1 MIVRLSRAARLR
13 RMPCANNG
21 ALPASDL
28 VNIRPYGRLQKD
40 AGNSWNDGLAPA
52 GLEPTG
58 PELSTYRDRA
68 GQDHTWAVYLAG
80 GPLAAR
86 PYTSEHGCGKAVD
99 LKATWMRSWVDD
111 HGRRYGWAKTEAFS
125 EWWHVNYIG
134 GTYAAPFVPLH
145 KGDKGKRVRFYAK
158 RLDFIHPEGKKHGYF
173 SGPRGT
179 FSAELRQAV
188 IHFQR
193 DQGLQDDGVIGEK
206 TAHRISAVFHRQY
219 VARNKR
225 KRLVRDH
232 KGLRIKTGGRKRRK
246 RDAALL
252 RP

>member
-1 MIVRLSRAARLR
+1 
-13 RMPCANNG
+13 MPCSNNG

-99 LKATWMRSWVDD
+99 LKMTWMRSWADD
-111 HGRRYGWAKTEAFS
+111 HGGRYGWHKTEAFS
-125 EWWHVNYIG
+125 EWWHVNYTG
-134 GTYAAPFVPLH
+134 GAYRSPFVNLS

-158 RLDFIHPEGKKHGYF
+158 RLAYIHPSGHAAYYHGQRRVF
-173 SGPRGT
+173 G
-179 FSAELRQAV
+179 AKLRQAV
-188 IHFQR
+188 IRFQK
-193 DQGLQDDGVIGEK
+193 DQEMTADGVIGEK
-206 TAHRISAVFHRQY
+206 TAHRISAIFHKQY
-219 VARNKR
+219 AARNKR

-232 KGLRIKTGGRKRRK
+232 KGLRIQTGGRKRLA
-246 RDAALL
+246 RDVARL

>member
-1 MIVRLSRAARLR
+1 
-13 RMPCANNG
+13 MPCSNNG

-58 PELSTYRDRA
+58 PELSTYRDRS
-68 GQDHTWAVYLAG
+68 GQDHTWAIYLAG

-111 HGRRYGWAKTEAFS
+111 HGGRYHWEKTEAFS
-125 EWWHVNYIG
+125 EWWHINYTG
-134 GTYAAPFVPLH
+134 GTYIVPFVVLH
-145 KGDKGKRVRFYAK
+145 KGDRTKRVKWYTKRLRYIHPKGKTR
-158 RLDFIHPEGKKHGYF
+158 GYF
-173 SGPRGT
+173 NHKPRRH
-179 FSAELRQAV
+179 FDADVRQAV
-188 IHFQR
+188 INFQR
-193 DQGLQDDGVIGEK
+193 DHGLAADGAIGEH
-206 TAHRISAVFHRQY
+206 TAHTISTVFHRQY
-219 VARNKR
+219 VNRNKR

-232 KGLRIKTGGRKRRK
+232 KGLRIKTGGRKRLA
-246 RDAALL
+246 RDVARL

>member
-1 MIVRLSRAARLR
+1 
-13 RMPCANNG
+13 MPCSNNG

-28 VNIRPYGRLQKD
+28 VDIRPYGRLQKD
-40 AGNSWNDGLAPA
+40 AGNSWNAGPAVA

-68 GQDHTWAVYLAG
+68 GQDRTWATYLAG

-99 LKATWMRSWVDD
+99 LKATWMRSWIDD
-111 HGRRYGWAKTEAFS
+111 HGARYSWHKTEAFS
-125 EWWHVNYIG
+125 EWWHVNYTG
-134 GTYAAPFVPLH
+134 GVYVAPFVPL
-145 KGDKGKRVRFYAK
+145 KRA
-158 RLDFIHPEGKKHGYF
+158 YF
-173 SGPRGT
+173 SGRRGE
-179 FSAELRQAV
+179 FSADLRQAV
-188 IHFQR
+188 IAFQR
-193 DQGLQDDGVIGEK
+193 DHGLQDDGVIGEK
-206 TAHRISAVFHRQY
+206 TAHRISAVFHKQY

-232 KGLRIKTGGRKRRK
+232 KGLRVKTGGRKRLA
-246 RDAALL
+246 RDVARL

>member
-1 MIVRLSRAARLR
+1 
-13 RMPCANNG
+13 MPCSNNG
-21 ALPASDL
+21 HFADSQLAS
-28 VNIRPYGRLQKD
+28 IKPYGRLLKPCAAAWE
-40 AGNSWNDGLAPA
+40 AGPAIA

-58 PELSTYRDRA
+58 PELSTYRDA
-68 GQDHTWAVYLAG
+68 NGQDKTWATYLAG

-86 PYTSEHGCGKAVD
+86 PYTSEHGCGRAVD
-99 LKATWMRSWVDD
+99 LKLPWMRSWIDD
-111 HGRRYGWAKTEAFS
+111 HGARFKWFKTEAFS
-125 EWWHVNYIG
+125 EWWHVNCTAEDG
-134 GTYAAPFVPLH
+134 DFPPPFVALS

-158 RLDFIHPEGKKHGYF
+158 RLAFIHPKGKDRAYF
-173 SGPRGT
+173 NGRRGV

-188 IHFQR
+188 IAFQR
-193 DQGLQDDGVIGEK
+193 DQGLKDDGVIGEK

-232 KGLRIKTGGRKRRK
+232 KGIRVKTGGRKRRA
-246 RDAALL
+246 RDVARL

>member
-1 MIVRLSRAARLR
+1 
-13 RMPCANNG
+13 MPCSNNG

-28 VNIRPYGRLQKD
+28 VDIRPYGRLQKD
-40 AGNSWNDGLAPA
+40 AGNSWNDGPAEA

-68 GQDHTWAVYLAG
+68 GQDRTWATYLAG

-99 LKATWMRSWVDD
+99 LKATWMRSWIDD
-111 HGRRYGWAKTEAFS
+111 HGARYFWHKTEAFS
-125 EWWHVNYIG
+125 EWWHVNYTG
-134 GTYAAPFVPLH
+134 GTYKSPFVPLK

-158 RLDFIHPEGKKHGYF
+158 RLAFIHPEGVKHGYF
-173 SGPRGT
+173 NGPRGT
-179 FSAELRQAV
+179 FSPELRQAV
-188 IHFQR
+188 VAFQR

-219 VARNKR
+219 VNRNKR
-225 KRLVRDH
+225 RRLVRTA
-232 KGLRIKTGGRKRRK
+232 KGRLQIQTGGRKRLK
-246 RDAALL
+246 RDVALL